1 MCGTHI
7 LTIHS
12 AACLST
18 IHTHSETYLAQGFVT
33 SQDPCCQCLASAKPR
48 LRNSAHLLPQ
58 QPVGY
63 VARLMYAGA
72 LNHNSLWKYVHVTD
86 GCRCSES

>member
-1 MCGTHI
+1 MLSISQTP
-7 LTIHS
+7 
-12 AACLST
+12 AAK
-18 IHTHSETYLAQGFVT
+18 G
-33 SQDPCCQCLASAKPR
+33 
-48 LRNSAHLLPQ
+48 AHLLPQ